1 MVRKTRLRKIIKKP
15 VGEKVFLGFVYTF
28 LILLSFLI
36 IIPLMNLV
44 AFAFSSE
51 HMNAY
56 VTFVPK
62 QPTLDYFV
70 YVITSKSPDFSFMN
84 SLKNSIIMTVVV
96 TLASNILM
104 AMAAYPLSKD
114 DLPFKKG
121 VLTFFVITMLFGAG
135 IVPTYFMLNALGLKG
150 DASLW
155 GVIILSINNIFN
167 MLLYKSFFEGL
178 PRETIEAAQVDGVSN
193 IQLFF
198 RIVVPMALPVFASC
212 CFFTIVG
219 TWNSYSSALMFIG
232 YENDSQWPLAYY
244 VYNILNK
251 TDFSDPNSV
260 INSNNLV
267 NFSSAAIIL
276 SVIPILIIYPFVI
289 KYIKSGITLG
299 SEK

>member
-1 MVRKTRLRKIIKKP
+1 MLRKTYLKKIIKKST
-15 VGEKVFLGFVYTF
+15 GERVFLGFVYAF
-28 LILLSFLI
+28 LIFLTLLVVV
-36 IIPLMNLV
+36 PLMNLI
-44 AFAFSSE
+44 AFAFSNE
-51 HMNAY
+51 NANAF
-56 VTFVPK
+56 VTFLPQ
-62 QPTLDYFV
+62 QPTLNYFK
-70 YVITSKSPDFSFMN
+70 YVVTEDPLFWSSLGN
-84 SLKNSIIMTVVV
+84 SVLMTVVI
-96 TLASNILM
+96 TLSSNIFM

-135 IVPTYFMLNALGLKG
+135 IIPTYFMLNTLQLK
-150 DASLW
+150 DNAALW
-155 GVIILSINNIFN
+155 GIIILSINNIFN

-198 RIVVPMALPVFASC
+198 RIIVPMALPVFASC

-219 TWNSYSSALMFIG
+219 TWNSYSGALMFIG
-232 YENDSQWPLAYY
+232 QNNDTQWPLAYY
-244 VYNILNK
+244 IYNLLQ
-251 TDFSDPNSV
+251 TDTSSPGSV
-260 INSNNLV
+260 INSNNLI
-267 NFSSAAIIL
+267 NISAAAIII

>member
-1 MVRKTRLRKIIKKP
+1 MVRKTHLRKIIKKP
-15 VGEKVFLGFVYTF
+15 LNEKVFLGFVYTF
-28 LILLSFLI
+28 LILLTFLI
-36 IIPLMNLV
+36 LIPLLNLV

-51 HMNAY
+51 HANAY
-56 VTFVPK
+56 VTFMPR
-62 QPTLDYFV
+62 QPTLDYFK
-70 YVITSKSPDFSFMN
+70 YVLTAKDPSFLN
-84 SLKNSIIMTVVV
+84 SLKNSVIMTVVV
-96 TLASNILM
+96 TLTSNIFM
-104 AMAAYPLSKD
+104 ALAAYPLSKE

-135 IVPTYFMLNALGLKG
+135 IVPTFFMLNTLGLKD

-155 GVIILSINNIFN
+155 GVVILSINNIFN

-178 PRETIEAAQVDGVSN
+178 PKETIEAAQVDGVSN

-219 TWNSYSSALMFIG
+219 TWNSYSGALMFIG
-232 YENDSQWPLAYY
+232 FENDTQWPLSYHI
-244 VYNILNK
+244 YNLLQ
-251 TDFSDPNSV
+251 TEVSSDPNSV
-260 INSNNLV
+260 INANNII
-267 NFSSAAIIL
+267 NISSAAIII